1 MNKFLEEKTVL
12 VQEEFD
18 LKRCASAIK
27 PDLKCLW
34 EKIRKT
40 SEKIYKL
47 RQELRP
53 FAKANHELEVEVE
66 KLDRLIKTII
76 DDRLPPPDINRM
88 ERSEMKAN
96 EVGLKNREDYEQMFY
111 LLQKNP
117 HYFADIVSKVEAGDM
132 NDFVKTII
140 FDMYGDQFD
149 SSEERLL
156 LTLFGKVIEAD
167 FIAAG
172 RKGDMGSLFRANTTV
187 TMMLSQYARRGEG
200 GKGVLRNVLAQPLQE
215 MLSMSDL
222 NLEMKPHK
230 VYREVMEKYEQKSPE
245 DDNISNESALRNKFV
260 KQIIERR
267 AVKLQSIVDRFLK
280 SIIEH
285 VDEVPYGI
293 RWICK
298 QFAEMGRKAFPLATR
313 HQIGSLVGSYI
324 FLRFFTPVICRPDT
338 VNLLKG
344 KKVSRKMHQNLVW
357 IGKVLQ
363 NQSNG
368 VHFRDESLKGL
379 NHFLDENKENI
390 QGYFQKLIT
399 IESLDDWVQIDKLLE
414 TTKRHQPSL
423 RLKRNQI
430 YLIYR
435 LIWKYR
441 AKWSP
446 DEDPI
451 WRFICKLGE
460 PPEQV
465 SRSNNIEV
473 VLNLQ
478 PPESSLETSATPVLN
493 MCIPLKHM
501 DSGLNINQPKEADEI
516 DGKRP
521 IWVVLRSIIYNPSY
535 PAEIFLENRQSL
547 PAFLEE
553 LLRWAKSNKS
563 EYPQLVEDI
572 PTCIKLIDNAINVRN
587 KDDRVK
593 AYNDFLLEYA
603 QYVRFMIT
611 CEKDMRKKLKRI
623 QEAKEKMSEH
633 QEWLLKQKK
642 SSTEYLENV
651 MRWETS
657 AKKNQPEKTLT
668 LKHSELERLG
678 VICSVF
684 HEEKPKTLKKLTY
697 IFKKISKEREPSVF
711 QLDVKYTERG
721 KEMDVGSEIIKYRDL
736 RKLQIRKSNV
746 YTMFENIN
754 FSVNHLAKMLDAE
767 FGTSRARSPRR

>member
-1 MNKFLEEKTVL
+1 MSKFLEEKPVL
-12 VQEEFD
+12 VEEEFD

-27 PDLKCLW
+27 PDLKSLW
-34 EKIRKT
+34 EKIKKT
-40 SEKIYKL
+40 SEEIYDL
-47 RQELRP
+47 RLELRP
-53 FAKANHELEVEVE
+53 FAKENHELEVEVE

-76 DDRLPPPDINRM
+76 DDRLPPPPELNRV
-88 ERSEMKAN
+88 ESNEMKFN
-96 EVGLKNREDYEQMFY
+96 EGGLKNQEDYEQMFY

-117 HYFADIVSKVEAGDM
+117 QYFADIVSKVEAEDM

-187 TMMLSQYARRGEG
+187 TNMLSQYARRGEG
-200 GKGVLRNVLAQPLQE
+200 GKGVLRNVLEQPLQE
-215 MLSMSDL
+215 MLSVPNL

-230 VYREVMEKYEQKSPE
+230 VYQEVMEKYEQKSPE
-245 DDNISNESALRNKFV
+245 DDNISNESALEHKLV

-267 AVKLQSIVDRFLK
+267 AGKLQSIVGRFLK
-280 SIIEH
+280 SIIGH

-379 NHFLDENKENI
+379 NDFLDENKENI

-414 TTKRHQPSL
+414 TTKRHHPSL
-423 RLKRNQI
+423 KLKRNQI

-435 LIWKYR
+435 LIYKYR
-441 AKWSP
+441 SKWSP

-465 SRSNNIEV
+465 SRSNNNEV
-473 VLNLQ
+473 VLHLQ
-478 PPESSLETSATPVLN
+478 PPETNLEG
-493 MCIPLKHM
+493 IPLRPI
-501 DSGLNINQPKEADEI
+501 DSGLNINQPKAADEI

-521 IWVVLRSIIYNPSY
+521 IWVVLRSIIYNPNY
-535 PAEIFLENRQSL
+535 PDKIFLENRQSL
-547 PAFLEE
+547 TAFLEE
-553 LLRWAKSNKS
+553 LLSWAKSNKS
-563 EYPQLVEDI
+563 KYPELVEDI
-572 PTCIKLIDNAINVRN
+572 PKCIELIDNAINVRN
-587 KDDRVK
+587 KHDREK

-603 QYVRFMIT
+603 QYVRFMIAS
-611 CEKDMRKKLKRI
+611 EKDTRKKLQRI
-623 QEAKEKMSEH
+623 QDAKEKMSKH
-633 QEWLLKQKK
+633 KEWLLKQKK

-651 MRWETS
+651 KRWETS
-657 AKKNQPEKTLT
+657 EKRNQPEKTLV
-668 LKHSELERLG
+668 LKHSELESLD

-684 HEEKPKTLKKLTY
+684 PEEKPKTLKKLTY
-697 IFKKISKEREPSVF
+697 IFKKISQEREPSVF
-711 QLDVKYTERG
+711 QVNVKYIERG
-721 KEMDVGSEIIKYRDL
+721 KEMDVGSEIIKYKDL
-736 RKLQIRKSNV
+736 RKLQIKERNV

-754 FSVNHLAKMLDAE
+754 FSVNHLAKMLCSE
-767 FGTSRARSPRR
+767 FGTSRAGSP